1 MTGGFDNEL
10 LSSLGVPESYGDQHR
25 RYPDATELEDVE
37 ANIIGRMQQLVP
49 RTAQAWREM
58 KRSAAADGVELL
70 LVSGF
75 RSAKY
80 QAELFRNKLA
90 SGQRIADILEV
101 NAAPGYSQHHS
112 GQAVDIAT
120 PGARPLTEDFDAT
133 PAFAWL
139 IEHAE
144 SFGFRMPYGRD
155 NAYGFIYEPWHWST
169 LEP

>member
-1 MTGGFDNEL
+1 MTARSDNEL
-10 LSSLGVPESYGDQHR
+10 LACLGIPEDYGDQRR

-49 RTAQAWREM
+49 GTAQAWREM
-58 KRSAAADGVELL
+58 KQSAAADGVELL

-75 RSAKY
+75 RSSQY
-80 QAELFRNKLA
+80 QAELFRNKIA
-90 SGQRIADILEV
+90 NGQDVAEILKV

-120 PGARPLTEDFDAT
+120 PGARPLTEDFDTT

-139 IEHAE
+139 REHAHR
-144 SFGFRMPYGRD
+144 FGFRMPYGRD
-155 NAYGFIYEPWHWST
+155 NPYGFVYEPWHWST
-169 LEP
+169 LAP